1 MIGFNKPKGINLK
14 TEQELKFIREAGRML
29 REVKNIIKQNIVEG
43 ITTKELDSIAENAIN
58 KLGGKPG
65 FKGLYGFPGTICSS
79 FNEEI
84 VHGIPN
90 SRKVKDGDILSV
102 DCGVIYEEFNS
113 DSAFTVSIG
122 KIPSNIKTLINTT
135 QEALKLGIQEA
146 KPGNHI
152 GDIGHSIEK
161 YSKSKGFSVVKE
173 YVGHGIGLEMHEDPQ
188 IPNYGIKG
196 KGFTLKTGMAIC
208 IEPMFNLGSA
218 ETKVDQDGWTVRTV
232 DGLNSAHFEHTIG
245 ILDNEICIFTEK

>member
-122 KIPSNIKTLINTT
+122 NIPSNIKTLIKTT
-135 QEALKLGIQEA
+135 EESLKLGIQEA

-152 GDIGHSIEK
+152 GDIGHAIEK

-173 YVGHGIGLEMHEDPQ
+173 YVGHGIGKKLHEDPQ
-188 IPNYGIKG
+188 IPNYGQKSSGPKI
-196 KGFTLKTGMAIC
+196 LSGMALA
-208 IEPMFNLGSA
+208 IEPMLIEGN
-218 ETKVDQDGWTVRTV
+218 EKTVVDEDGWTVKTA
-232 DGLNSAHFEHTIG
+232 DSSMSAHFEDTI
-245 ILDNEICIFTEK
+245 IITNDSFEIVT

>member
-173 YVGHGIGLEMHEDPQ
+173 YVGHCIGKKLHEDPQ
-188 IPNYGIKG
+188 IPNYGQKSSGPKI
-196 KGFTLKTGMAIC
+196 LSGMALA
-208 IEPMFNLGSA
+208 IEPMLIEGN
-218 ETKVDQDGWTVRTV
+218 EKTVVDEDGWTVKTA
-232 DGLNSAHFEHTIG
+232 DSSMSAHFEDTI
-245 ILDNEICIFTEK
+245 IITNDSFEIVT